1 MDMWNVKMSNDDLD
15 ELFGKCEK
23 DDEGHVSYTDMVSA
37 MNNAFHGKDMKA
49 EAQKVRHGRVTVKWR
64 RCRRCTV
71 CGRGLPWPAVAYRGG
86 MVALSE
92 AADSCGSVDV

>member
-1 MDMWNVKMSNDDLD
+1 MSNDDLD

-49 EAQKVRHGRVTVKWR
+49 EAQKVRNDRVTVMVMVMAEVQKVHSVWPWFAVA
-64 RCRRCTV
+64 C
-71 CGRGLPWPAVAYRGG
+71 RGLPWRY
-86 MVALSE
+86 
-92 AADSCGSVDV
+92 GSAQ